1 MQQLKMAT
9 YFEEIL
15 GDMLLKV
22 ENMKNNCQH
31 CLNWNSMQWTIKI
44 QNKSEHFILGTKEFM
59 SALKIMKKMKDFL
72 PSNPM
77 KKGVAMPSPNQ
88 LKRKILLKHKR
99 LKADVEKTEMEL
111 FLKVRTSKSNLWVF
125 EQHRQNADNDG
136 QGALEVDDAAEDPNA
151 AAPEKKPDE
160 PAGGKISEFIPSS
173 VKGNLSNTT

>member
-31 CLNWNSMQWTIKI
+31 IVWNGIWCNERSRFKTQVRTF
-44 QNKSEHFILGTKEFM
+44 QSGNKRY
-59 SALKIMKKMKDFL
+59 ALKIMKKMKDFL

-88 LKRKILLKHKR
+88 LKRKVLLKHKR

-111 FLKVRTSKSNLWVF
+111 FLKVRTSKSNLTQTIMLTTMVRVLSKLMTQPKTRMLQLLRRSRTSQLVWKSLNWF
-125 EQHRQNADNDG
+125 HRQ
-136 QGALEVDDAAEDPNA
+136 
-151 AAPEKKPDE
+151 
-160 PAGGKISEFIPSS
+160 
-173 VKGNLSNTT
+173 